1 MDLGVGPRFELK
13 TVPKGSLPLKHHLAP
28 ARHGHII
35 SVETGA
41 FSAGIQKAT
50 GLPDGIALAGL
61 NVQGLSCDL
70 HALLNSSYP
79 RPSSTSKD
87 LSLFA
92 FCNWALANFGSAA
105 EVRAALEAEQVVS
118 WVSDTEQLL
127 YCCDIAQA
135 RLPLAV
141 QRPAL
146 LSRRRGRVQRRG
158 GLMGGGASG

>member
-1 MDLGVGPRFELK
+1 MIREKRFFAPTDA
-13 TVPKGSLPLKHHLAP
+13 TVTPCFPSC
-28 ARHGHII
+28 
-35 SVETGA
+35 
-41 FSAGIQKAT
+41 GIQKAT

-87 LSLFA
+87 LSLYA

-118 WVSDTEQLL
+118 
-127 YCCDIAQA
+127 
-135 RLPLAV
+135 
-141 QRPAL
+141 
-146 LSRRRGRVQRRG
+146 
-158 GLMGGGASG
+158 

>member
-1 MDLGVGPRFELK
+1 MLSLLLHAASGCSEWIMDDAYGLSVRTMDLGVGPPRFELK

-28 ARHGHII
+28 ALHGHII

-87 LSLFA
+87 LSLYA

-118 WVSDTEQLL
+118 
-127 YCCDIAQA
+127 
-135 RLPLAV
+135 
-141 QRPAL
+141 
-146 LSRRRGRVQRRG
+146 
-158 GLMGGGASG
+158 